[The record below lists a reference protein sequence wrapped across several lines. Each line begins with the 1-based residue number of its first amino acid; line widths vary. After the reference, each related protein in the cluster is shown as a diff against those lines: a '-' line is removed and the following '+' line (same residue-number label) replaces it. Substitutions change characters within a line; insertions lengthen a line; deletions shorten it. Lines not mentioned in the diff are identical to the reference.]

1 MSNTIALEL
10 SLRLEGKREDVVA
23 DVAVFLEAFEKMMT
37 ASASAL
43 PSVLGVAGPED
54 WPEYNNR
61 LVRYKGK
68 EVTVTKV
75 YDLVFQQL
83 WEARGRVVSTT
94 QLTLSFADSADPKQ
108 RVVETIHRLRNQL
121 RELPEIEIVTAG
133 EGYYLAVR

>member
-83 WEARGRVVSTT
+83 WEARGSGR
-94 QLTLSFADSADPKQ
+94 FDDSAHSLL
-108 RVVETIHRLRNQL
+108 RRLCRSEAEGG
-121 RELPEIEIVTAG
+121 RDHPPTSESAAG
-133 EGYYLAVR
+133 APGDRDRDSR